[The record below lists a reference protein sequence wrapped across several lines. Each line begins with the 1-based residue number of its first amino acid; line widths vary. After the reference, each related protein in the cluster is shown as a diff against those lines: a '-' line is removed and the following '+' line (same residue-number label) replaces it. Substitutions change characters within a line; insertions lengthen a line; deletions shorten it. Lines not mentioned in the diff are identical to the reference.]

1 MGCTFGPA
9 PQPTPDP
16 TPDPTPVP
24 VPTPPEPEP
33 TPEPTPTPTPSPSP
47 VSLDA
52 GMLGF
57 YYFVDDCPD
66 ARLNVPPGM
75 LSAGNAVFLS
85 FITDD
90 QWEESAMTNKLS
102 EVAQKIKQ
110 MKPDM
115 YVAYS
120 VGGQVGSM
128 SQSLFD
134 YISGTDE
141 DTIVSTILGW
151 QHVDGIDWD
160 LEPPSGG
167 AAAGYGKL
175 EMAQKLNSIS
185 QKVKAGGKHVTMA
198 GFGAWVWDGTM
209 ATLNGEL
216 IISGA
221 MEKYGV
227 MVYPPSQSSADDVV
241 SYMKAWKGGAK
252 AGPSEVQGHGAE
264 PERLAGGISG
274 PAKVSEAVSIATKYH
289 SAGATS
295 AIVWMV
301 KPDQCSDMTGWTAT
315 NSELP
320 QWTAVLAALKGESAT
335 MV

>member
-1 MGCTFGPA
+1 M
-9 PQPTPDP
+9 
-16 TPDPTPVP
+16 
-24 VPTPPEPEP
+24 
-33 TPEPTPTPTPSPSP
+33 
-47 VSLDA
+47 LD
-52 GMLGF
+52 
-57 YYFVDDCPD
+57 
-66 ARLNVPPGM
+66 
-75 LSAGNAVFLS
+75 AGNAVFLS

-90 QWEESAMTNKLS
+90 KWEESAMTNNLN

-120 VGGQVGSM
+120 IGGQVGSM
-128 SQSLFD
+128 STALFD
-134 YISGTDE
+134 YLSNTDE
-141 DTIVSTILGW
+141 DTIVNTILGW

-167 AAAGYGKL
+167 AAAGYGKE
-175 EMAQKLNSIS
+175 EMAKKLGSIS

-216 IISGA
+216 IVSGA

-227 MVYPPSQSSADDVV
+227 MVYPPAQSSADDVI
-241 SYMKAWKGGAK
+241 SYMNAWKGGAK
-252 AGPSEVQGHGAE
+252 TGPSEVQGHGAE

-274 PAKVSEAVSIATKYH
+274 TGKVSEAVAVASAYH
-289 SAGATS
+289 SAGYQN

-301 KPDQCSDMTGWTAT
+301 KPDQCSDMTGWTA
-315 NSELP
+315 NNEELP
-320 QWTAVLAALKGESAT
+320 QWTAVLAALKGQQVA
-335 MV
+335 VV

>member
-1 MGCTFGPA
+1 
-9 PQPTPDP
+9 
-16 TPDPTPVP
+16 
-24 VPTPPEPEP
+24 
-33 TPEPTPTPTPSPSP
+33 
-47 VSLDA
+47 
-52 GMLGF
+52 MLGF

-66 ARLNVPPGM
+66 AYLNVPEGM

-85 FITDD
+85 FISDD
-90 QWEESAMTNKLS
+90 KWEESAMTNRLG

-134 YISGTDE
+134 YLSGTDE
-141 DTIVSTILGW
+141 DSIAATILGW

-167 AAAGYGKL
+167 AAAGYGKP
-175 EMAQKLNSIS
+175 EMAKKLASIS

-198 GFGAWVWDGTM
+198 GFGAWIYDGTM

-216 IISGA
+216 IVSGA

-241 SYMKAWKGGAK
+241 MYMKSWEKGAQ
-252 AGPSEVQGHGAE
+252 AGPAEVVNHGAE
-264 PERLAGGISG
+264 TERLAGGISG
-274 PAKVSEAVSIATKYH
+274 PAKVSEAVSIASTYH
-289 SAGATS
+289 SAGVS
-295 AIVWMV
+295 SVIVWMV
-301 KPDQCSDMTGWTAT
+301 KPDQCSDMTGWTAD
-315 NSELP
+315 NSQLS
-320 QWTAVLAALKGESAT
+320 QWSAVLVALKGQQTA
-335 MV
+335 MIA